1 VPALAASPPPS
12 LSPSPLAGGRR
23 DGRYEGGAYHIE
35 VPPNWNGGLVLFAH
49 GIQYDRVALVDL
61 PISQVVVR
69 SGYAWAASSY
79 RDKGY
84 IPHLAVEDMLALR
97 RVFEREVGRPRW
109 TILYGQSMGGHVVTA
124 SLELHPGMYQA
135 ALAECGG
142 VDGIWEADYL
152 MAYTAAAEYIS
163 GIRFLDAADRQA
175 FGRMQGEWIRVMG
188 TPGAYTDKGQ
198 HFDSVVKYLM
208 GGDLPMR
215 IEGLKPRYLANL
227 TQREDPITSQNMGQ
241 RNVDTRQLV
250 YQIDPGLGL
259 SADELNANVRRATA
273 PPGVRTHEQDPVYA
287 ELTGKITV
295 PLLTLHTTGDGW
307 VPFSHEQRYRQR
319 TMQAGTTDLLVQ
331 RAIRRPSH
339 CDFNNEEREQAF
351 DDLVNWLERG
361 VKPAGDDV
369 LTADLMQIGLRW
381 TKPLHPEDP
390 AAKR

>member
-1 VPALAASPPPS
+1 
-12 LSPSPLAGGRR
+12 
-23 DGRYEGGAYHIE
+23 
-35 VPPNWNGGLVLFAH
+35 
-49 GIQYDRVALVDL
+49 
-61 PISQVVVR
+61 
-69 SGYAWAASSY
+69 
-79 RDKGY
+79 
-84 IPHLAVEDMLALR
+84 
-97 RVFEREVGRPRW
+97 
-109 TILYGQSMGGHVVTA
+109 
-124 SLELHPGMYQA
+124 
-135 ALAECGG
+135 
-142 VDGIWEADYL
+142 
-152 MAYTAAAEYIS
+152 MAYTSAAEYIS
-163 GIRFLDAADRQA
+163 GVRFLDAPDRQA

-198 HFDSVVKYLM
+198 PFDSVVKYLM

-273 PPGVRTHEQDPVYA
+273 PPGARTHEQDPVYA
-287 ELTGKITV
+287 ELTGKIAV

-307 VPFSHEQRYRQR
+307 VPFSHEQRYRKR

-369 LTADLMQIGLRW
+369 LTADLTQIGLRW